1 GNNVGR
7 GKDDTLFALSEGV
20 VEFGTAR
27 GRRVVNIVLG
37 A

>member
-1 GNNVGR
+1 
-7 GKDDTLFALSEGV
+7 LFALTPGM

>member
-1 GNNVGR
+1 
-7 GKDDTLFALSEGV
+7 LFALTPGV

-37 A
+37 V